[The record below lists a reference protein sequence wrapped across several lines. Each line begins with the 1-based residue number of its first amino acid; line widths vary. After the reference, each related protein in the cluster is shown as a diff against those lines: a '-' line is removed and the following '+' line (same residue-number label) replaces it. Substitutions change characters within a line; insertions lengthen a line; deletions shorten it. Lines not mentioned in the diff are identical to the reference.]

1 MSLLLLAT
9 EGPPRVVE
17 LRFVIIITTIY
28 ELRLLREAI
37 WLLHLLG
44 NGSVWLWEPSNIDH
58 DDRCLLHLL
67 LHVRLLLIE
76 KVVVVLRTE
85 RRKRI
90 DSSPRDQP
98 LAIPVSDAILQVSIV
113 RSVVARVLSDPSY
126 ERQQIVLRGPH
137 TRPQDFII
145 CVYIFI
151 LLL

>member
-9 EGPPRVVE
+9 EGPPRVIE
-17 LRFVIIITTIY
+17 LRLVIIITTIY

-37 WLLHLLG
+37 WLHLLG
-44 NGSVWLWEPSNIDH
+44 NCSVWLWEPSNIDH

-113 RSVVARVLSDPSY
+113 RSVVARVLSDPAY

-137 TRPQDFII
+137 SRPQDFII

>member
-9 EGPPRVVE
+9 KGPPRVIE
-17 LRFVIIITTIY
+17 LRLDIIITTIY

-37 WLLHLLG
+37 WLLHLLW

-76 KVVVVLRTE
+76 KVVVLRTE

-98 LAIPVSDAILQVSIV
+98 LAIPVSDAIL
-113 RSVVARVLSDPSY
+113 
-126 ERQQIVLRGPH
+126 
-137 TRPQDFII
+137 
-145 CVYIFI
+145 
-151 LLL
+151 